1 MGLKELEKR
10 LEQEPENLGLR
21 VIVAGA
27 LRDAG
32 RTREASAMY
41 ASVATAYRDQGR
53 VQQAIAVCRSAINA
67 MPDDAPLRALMESL
81 APPAPVPVVEK
92 PVDKPAKP
100 VVWPPVGTA
109 AGVPRPPIVAAPRK
123 KVPSQAPERASVSD
137 ATPLPRPV
145 PYHVHDPTG
154 SLARMS
160 MPEMPSDSFA
170 RMSLSDMPTNEGA
183 DTRPGGDSERPSV
196 VGIARA
202 ARRITAQLSGDLS
215 AQLETREVP
224 RVGGDGL
231 QRLSEPPT
239 LPTERVAQLDLDD
252 DAMTPTPRSSDD
264 EVTSLRGGELV
275 AREPV
280 DSLLFAPLPPDKRGA
295 VLARFVRK
303 KLRTGETIIKQGATS
318 HALVL
323 VVRGRLEVRDKGR
336 LLEALGDLDWIGEGS
351 ILGRT
356 PADAAV
362 TAASDADLLLLSPHD
377 LFEIAGASPLWWAH
391 LKASA
396 DRRAREWARRR

>member
-10 LEQEPENLGLR
+10 LEQEPDNLGLR

-32 RTREASAMY
+32 RAREASAMY
-41 ASVATAYRDQGR
+41 ASVAAAYRDQGR

-67 MPDDAPLRALMESL
+67 MPDDAPLRALMASL
-81 APPAPVPVVEK
+81 ASPVEK
-92 PVDKPAKP
+92 PADPPAENAAESEPAKP
-100 VVWPPVGTA
+100 VAWPRVGTA

-123 KVPSQAPERASVSD
+123 KEPSQAPERRSSMD
-137 ATPLPRPV
+137 ETPLPRPV

-160 MPEMPSDSFA
+160 M
-170 RMSLSDMPTNEGA
+170 SDMPTNEGA
-183 DTRPGGDSERPSV
+183 EPRRERASV

-224 RVGGDGL
+224 RVGGEGL

-239 LPTERVAQLDLDD
+239 LPTERIAPVDIDE
-252 DAMTPTPRSSDD
+252 DALTPPPRNSDN
-264 EVTSLRGGELV
+264 EVTNLRGEEPA

-280 DSLLFAPLPPDKRGA
+280 DSLLFAPLAPDKRGA

-303 KLRTGETIIKQGATS
+303 KLKAGETIIKQGATS

-323 VVRGRLEVRDKGR
+323 VVRGRLEVRDRGR
-336 LLEALGDLDWIGEGS
+336 LLEALGDLDWIGEAS

-362 TAASDADLLLLSPHD
+362 TAISDADLLLLSPHD
-377 LFEIAGASPLWWAH
+377 LFEIAGTSPLWWAH